1 MELKLRG
8 VKDAM
13 IMFEKLPKF
22 EASAVQLGTFCKS
35 ENRENDQL

>member
-1 MELKLRG
+1 MELTLRG
-8 VKDAM
+8 VKYAM